1 MENNGLEQMLT
12 LRRYYLPDADDS
24 EQSLARAVWLDNR
37 YWEYFSISVANGIAK
52 IF

>member
-37 YWEYFSISVANGIAK
+37 YWENFSVSVANGIAK